1 MSSIVKFFVAARAD
15 AFDALNSGP
24 DASFRVIS
32 FGNFDA
38 EEALLDWESHLTGNS
53 FEALVEEDIPEVVA
67 EGDGGPA
74 VFLLSDSLLNAFAS
88 SSTSQ
93 IDDLAQWWVNEKAD
107 SGMEIGLPISLS
119 ILHTLV
125 DLTRQEREHQE
136 GIYCWTS

>member
-1 MSSIVKFFVAARAD
+1 MSSIVKFFAATKVD
-15 AFDALNSGP
+15 ALDALNSGP

-38 EEALLDWESHLTGNS
+38 EEALLDWESHFTGRS

-67 EGDGGPA
+67 ESDGGPA
-74 VFLLSDSLLNAFAS
+74 VFLLSDSLLDAFSS

-93 IDDLAQWWVNEKAD
+93 IEELAQWWVNEKAE
-107 SGMEIGLPISLS
+107 SGMEIDLPVSLG
-119 ILHTLV
+119 ILRALV
-125 DLTRQEREHQE
+125 ELTRQEREPQE